1 MYNEVFYMEY
11 TNIRV
16 TKETRQRLREIGQKQ
31 QTYDEIINKV
41 LNYYDDRE

>member
-1 MYNEVFYMEY
+1 MEY